1 MFLVMNSVSD
11 SLYKSSL
18 CSTLLDEFPGPPV
31 RGSSIN
37 SGTGVTGN
45 SPPVYGS
52 SITST
57 IGLGLVIGSMTG
69 YGSMTGMISGSII
82 TS

>member
-1 MFLVMNSVSD
+1 MFLVRNSVSD

-18 CSTLLDEFPGPPV
+18 CSTLLGGIPGPSV

-37 SGTGVTGN
+37 SGTGGTGN

-52 SITST
+52 SMTST
-57 IGLGLVIGSMTG
+57 IGLDSVIGSITG